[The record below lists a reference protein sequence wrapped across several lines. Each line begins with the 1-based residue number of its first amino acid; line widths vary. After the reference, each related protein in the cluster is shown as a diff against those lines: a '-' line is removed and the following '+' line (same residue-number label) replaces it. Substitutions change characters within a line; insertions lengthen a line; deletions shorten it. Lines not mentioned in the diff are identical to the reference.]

1 MRAQDKTFKLIIIR
15 HGYLQLLVSTQSN
28 FLSSPYQIYSRW
40 ACHSWFV
47 FLWQFMDKAQVKI
60 HMADAWL
67 HPPLSGNDINI
78 MDHFMQQN
86 NPIQKLLQINRCRVY
101 LQVLSLSDLA
111 SADGARLIAPALSGS
126 HLIDRWSTLEWPNQE
141 CPTKAD
147 WRVWEAALK
156 TFCVGTTLIHPLTM
170 AGPARHQPWFWFMDD
185 QRILYSHTS
194 GNWLGYQPASS
205 SWNTLRS
212 NTTLYCQST
221 SRRVTI
227 PEGTLVP
234 ASVELS
240 QGYIQ
245 AVKALPTPDLIIS

>member
-1 MRAQDKTFKLIIIR
+1 MSKETTLWSYLLYLLPKLTFSLMATMLTEDQCNKIQSPTLMAALPKLRFNRHTERSIIHGPLLHGGLNLPHLYTIQGISQLKFLIGHLRAQDKTFKLIIIR

-111 SADGARLIAPALSGS
+111 PADGARLIAPALSGS
-126 HLIDRWSTLEWPNQE
+126 HLIDR
-141 CPTKAD
+141 
-147 WRVWEAALK
+147 
-156 TFCVGTTLIHPLTM
+156 
-170 AGPARHQPWFWFMDD
+170 
-185 QRILYSHTS
+185 
-194 GNWLGYQPASS
+194 
-205 SWNTLRS
+205 
-212 NTTLYCQST
+212 
-221 SRRVTI
+221 
-227 PEGTLVP
+227 
-234 ASVELS
+234 
-240 QGYIQ
+240 
-245 AVKALPTPDLIIS
+245 